1 MSSPTQDITIVKGA
15 TFSRVLRWESTP
27 FVYKAI
33 TAVTKAA
40 PVSITAA
47 THGLVTGWRAAVIS
61 TGGMRE
67 LAAKNWPLRATDFHK
82 VTVVDPNTITINDI
96 SSIDFTAF
104 TSGGSLVYYT
114 PVSLSGYTARMQI
127 RPTAEDTATPLVSL
141 VSPTDIVLDDT
152 TKTITISI
160 SAAVTAAYTFLSGVY
175 DLELVSA
182 SSVVTKL
189 LSGNVTVE
197 SEVTK

>member
-15 TFSRVLRWESTP
+15 TFSRVLRWESAP

-33 TAVTKAA
+33 TAITKAA
-40 PVSITAA
+40 PVSITATA
-47 THGLVTGWRAAVIS
+47 HGVPDGWRVAIVS
-61 TGGMRE
+61 VQGMRQIN
-67 LAAKNWPLRATDFHK
+67 AKNAPPRATDFHK
-82 VTVVDPNTITINDI
+82 ATKTSADVIALNDVN
-96 SSIDFTAF
+96 SSEYDAW
-104 TSGGSLVYYT
+104 TSGGYIMYYT

-152 TKTITISI
+152 TKTISITI
-160 SAAVTAAYTFLSGVY
+160 AASVTAAYTFLSGVY

-182 SSVVTKL
+182 GSVVTKL

-197 SEVTK
+197 AEVTK